1 MYNIYVVSTGDTIES
16 IAQKYNTTPQEL
28 YELNNVLKPNEP
40 LTVGLRI
47 IVPTPIV
54 QTFEYYTVQRGD
66 SLYKIGQRYN
76 ISAQNLAEINGLEPG
91 EYLYPG
97 QVLLV
102 PGSGVKVDITKNGDT
117 ISTISRRLGTGL
129 EQLILQNPNIYL
141 LPGQLMVYKRTSI

>member
-1 MYNIYVVSTGDTIES
+1 MYNIYIVSAGDTIES

-28 YELNNVLKPNEP
+28 YEINSVLKPNEP

-76 ISAQNLAEINGLEPG
+76 ISSQNLAEINGLETD

-102 PGSGVKVDITKNGDT
+102 PGPGVKVDITRDGDT

-141 LPGQLMVYKRTSI
+141 LPGQLMVYKRTSV

>member
-1 MYNIYVVSTGDTIES
+1 MYNIYVVSAGDTIGS

-28 YELNNVLKPNEP
+28 YELNTVLKPNEP
-40 LTVGLRI
+40 LTVGLRL

-54 QTFEYYTVQRGD
+54 QTFKYYTIQKGD
-66 SLYKIGQRYN
+66 SLYKIGQQYN
-76 ISAQNLAEINGLEPG
+76 INSQILAEINGLEIN

-102 PGSGVKVDITKNGDT
+102 PSEGVKVDITKSGDT
-117 ISTISRRLGTGL
+117 IASISRRLGTGL

-141 LPGQLMVYKRTSI
+141 LPGQLIIYKRTSI